1 MLLVNR
7 AREEPRDWFRRA
19 AHSPR
24 RRALIPLPSSKRL
37 LYCFHLLNHRIGS
50 DSRIAGWQ
58 KGMSE
63 GRTQQAQDVSEKLR
77 QLQLERER
85 LANENARLLAEL
97 AAVRERLDEAER
109 LNAEMIAEISTPVI
123 PIWDRVLLAPIV
135 GTLTA
140 ERAEALTD
148 TLLQKTASGAEVVI
162 LDITG
167 VPTVDT
173 DAAQH
178 LRNTVSAVRVLGAQ
192 CILTGI
198 RASVAQT
205 LVHLGIRLEEIIT
218 RRKLSDALHLALDT
232 INKR

>member
-1 MLLVNR
+1 
-7 AREEPRDWFRRA
+7 
-19 AHSPR
+19 
-24 RRALIPLPSSKRL
+24 
-37 LYCFHLLNHRIGS
+37 
-50 DSRIAGWQ
+50 
-58 KGMSE
+58 MSE